1 MRAFALANRAAR
13 GQDSRKH
20 GMKLAT
26 TAFLAFV
33 AALAFLALFIADRE
47 KEAGVERIS
56 NYTIPSHATAPE
68 KTPAIN
74 VVTTPKR

>member
-1 MRAFALANRAAR
+1 
-13 GQDSRKH
+13 
-20 GMKLAT
+20 MKLAT

-47 KEAGVERIS
+47 KDAGVERIS
-56 NYTIPSHATAPE
+56 NYTIPSQATAPE
-68 KTPAIN
+68 KTPGMN